1 MENNSLMEF
10 IFLLL
15 MAMIGVV
22 AYRGFKKRQNVQVS
36 GNIDNFQLERGLV
49 ALEKAIDQYRKQVV
63 SFFLEE
69 KRIQQGMEESRMA
82 SPWDKYGRVV
92 VFPVFSPLAEF
103 GKEHLSDGVF
113 LESVQKWLELKG
125 VNPVGNGS
133 KTQLVKNIISNE
145 AKAEAEAIWH
155 DFMKSVNL

>member
-63 SFFLEE
+63 SFF
-69 KRIQQGMEESRMA
+69 
-82 SPWDKYGRVV
+82 P
-92 VFPVFSPLAEF
+92 
-103 GKEHLSDGVF
+103 
-113 LESVQKWLELKG
+113 
-125 VNPVGNGS
+125 
-133 KTQLVKNIISNE
+133 
-145 AKAEAEAIWH
+145 
-155 DFMKSVNL
+155 